1 MRTALM
7 LVATLVAAPLSIAA
21 ETDASAPPPS
31 QPRYPYPKSE
41 RVIASPITDH
51 FAFTGTFFAGT
62 ATTDLHLDSSAGVPG
77 TLLSAEHDLGLDHR
91 LNQAQMEL
99 IFRLRTRHRLRV
111 NYFKSDRNGDQAL
124 TRTVSFGG
132 ETFNDGDIVQSEL
145 NLTMLSFTY
154 TYSVIRSERFEVG
167 AGIGLHLL
175 DAQARGMD
183 ETAER
188 SAQTSG
194 SGPFPTFAL
203 DATWRISQRFAVT
216 ARGNYL
222 SATINGIS
230 GALADYHADLQYRW
244 TPNIV
249 LGLGYEELQARLT
262 VTRSSLPAGFDFR
275 ARAPEAFVRVSF

>member
-7 LVATLVAAPLSIAA
+7 LVATLLAAPLSIAA
-21 ETDASAPPPS
+21 ETDAAGPPQT

-51 FAFTGTFFAGT
+51 FALSGIYFLGHVSTTGFINP
-62 ATTDLHLDSSAGVPG
+62 SN
-77 TLLSAEHDLGLDHR
+77 GLNSR

-154 TYSVIRSERFEVG
+154 TYSVIRTERFEVG

-194 SGPFPTFAL
+194 SGPFPTLAL
-203 DATWRISQRFAVT
+203 DATWRISQRFALT

-222 SATINGIS
+222 SATINGVS
-230 GALADYHADLQYRW
+230 GALGDYHADLQYRW

-275 ARAPEAFVRVSF
+275 TRAPEAFFRVSF